1 MSGHRE
7 GLNAQ
12 QRHLDGDIAESC
24 SLSTMFFTL
33 TYRHAADEQ
42 LPQAASSLRRHT
54 PDTGDAAYSVRPE
67 GTRPVAGGALTQQH
81 CVLGWPFHSEVHFYP
96 GACVQ
101 PACSPGALSRYP
113 PPVFPGTS
121 NEDPQLGKCKINFS
135 FTFYFFSLLFFFLQ
149 EIRNIKREAV
159 VKRKKLTP
167 K

>member
-67 GTRPVAGGALTQQH
+67 GTRPVAGGALAQQH

-96 GACVQ
+96 WPLRAAQG
-101 PACSPGALSRYP
+101 LSLATPLPYFQAP
-113 PPVFPGTS
+113 LMKILSWENAKSIFLLPSISFP
-121 NEDPQLGKCKINFS
+121 
-135 FTFYFFSLLFFFLQ
+135 FFFLQ